1 MTSDAQGG
9 AAGDANRLEDVD
21 ESWPVVRSED
31 LHRDDWVMALR
42 ADYITSPSQPEDEP
56 FRRIVLEHPGAAVVL
71 AVDDEDRVVCVAQY
85 RHAARRRFVE
95 LPAGLCDADGE
106 DPIEVATRELQEEVL
121 LAAEEWTHL
130 TSAYSSPGISSEV
143 IHYYLA
149 RGLSEVDRGDFAL
162 AHEEADMEV
171 FRVPFAD
178 LVSAVLD
185 GRVTDA
191 PVIVAV
197 LTAQARGLVGA
208 RP

>member
-1 MTSDAQGG
+1 VTDDAKD
-9 AAGDANRLEDVD
+9 ATAGERTQVEDVD

-42 ADYITSPSQPEDEP
+42 ADYITSPSHPEGEP
-56 FRRIVLEHPGAAVVL
+56 FRRLVLEHPGAAVVL
-71 AVDDEDRVVCVAQY
+71 AVDDDERVVCVAQY
-85 RHAARRRFVE
+85 RHAAGRRLIE
-95 LPAGLCDADGE
+95 LPAGLCDAHGE
-106 DPIEVATRELQEEVL
+106 DPMEVAKRELREEVL
-121 LAAEEWTHL
+121 LAAAEWTHL

-149 RGLSEVDRGDFAL
+149 RGLTEIDRGDFAL
-162 AHEEADMEV
+162 VHEEADMEV
-171 FRVPFAD
+171 FWVPFSD
-178 LVSAVLD
+178 LVAAALD
-185 GRVTDA
+185 GRVSNA

>member
-1 MTSDAQGG
+1 MSTGTQAWDA
-9 AAGDANRLEDVD
+9 D
-21 ESWPVVRSED
+21 EQWPVVGSRD

-42 ADYITSPSQPEDEP
+42 ADLVVPPSDPGHEP
-56 FRRIVLEHPGAAVVL
+56 FRRLVLEHPGAAVVL
-71 AVDDEDRVVCVAQY
+71 AIDDDERVVCVRQY
-85 RHAARRRFVE
+85 RHPAGRRFVE
-95 LPAGLCDADGE
+95 LPAGLCDTAGE
-106 DPIEVATRELQEEVL
+106 DPLTVAQRELQEEAL

-149 RGLSEVDRGDFAL
+149 RGLTDVSRGDFVL
-162 AHEEADMEV
+162 QHEEADMEL

-178 LVSAVLD
+178 LLDAVLT

-197 LTAQARGLVGA
+197 LTAHARGLVGPL
-208 RP
+208 R